1 VIKDFNFSSLH
12 EQVKPLALKLKHYDG
27 EIALRFKTD
36 NVSGLVS
43 QIENSW
49 KVMAPGQPFHYSF
62 MDDDFNHIYAAEQ
75 RIGKIFITFAILA
88 IFIACL
94 GLFGLV
100 TYAAEQR
107 VREIGVRKV
116 LGATVADI
124 TAMLS
129 KDLLR
134 MVVVSLVIAFPL
146 AWWAMHKWL
155 EDFAYRTNI
164 SWWIFAGAGMIA
176 ICIALAT
183 ISIQAVK
190 AASANPV
197 NSLRT
202 E

>member
-1 VIKDFNFSSLH
+1 
-12 EQVKPLALKLKHYDG
+12 
-27 EIALRFKTD
+27 
-36 NVSGLVS
+36 
-43 QIENSW
+43 
-49 KVMAPGQPFHYSF
+49 
-62 MDDDFNHIYAAEQ
+62 MDDDFNRIYASEQ

-129 KDLLR
+129 TDLLR
-134 MVVVSLVIAFPL
+134 MVMISLVIAFPL

-155 EDFAYRTNI
+155 EDFAYRTDM
-164 SWWIFAGAGMIA
+164 SWWIFAGAGLIA

-183 ISIQAVK
+183 ICIQAVK
-190 AASANPV
+190 AATANPV
-197 NSLRT
+197 KSLRT